1 MKKYTVIQAT
11 EFNPETIALENED
24 GSISSIPTDPANS
37 DYQAYLNK
45 DTLPSNSSIPQAGE

>member
-24 GSISSIPTDPANS
+24 GSISSIPTDPSNA

-45 DTLPSNSSIPQAGE
+45 DTVPSNSSIPQAGE